1 VTSHANKAMPKH
13 LRGKRPN
20 NKRTF
25 LVWGHRCYTVRAS
38 GETWKVT
45 NSFPALAANIP
56 SSFTWTVRKDRE
68 GLKRYIDAL
77 VLDHRSESIYFEKVG
92 MVDDI
97 QFFHVDRPDD
107 QKINV
112 KISRFVDFMALRD
125 DFNVPL
131 WGRVHFV
138 TDGASLVPREFLAS
152 LGQLFDPG
160 EQKFFDATKEWRHC
174 NETDLEKMGLKP
186 EDVTSSMYRQRH
198 APVMAEAGAE
208 QEVPVY
214 ADDAGG
220 EPEELGDEA
229 SPQASVRETEV
240 ERILEANYADMTT
253 LVQPDRGRQ
262 YFARRIMTYE
272 GRMLWVGTS
281 FTRSSWKVW
290 QRDTARLLALGLDP

>member
-1 VTSHANKAMPKH
+1 MTAHITK
-13 LRGKRPN
+13 GKPRRPRKN
-20 NKRTF
+20 GSAAGSNF
-25 LVWGHRCYTVRAS
+25 SVWGYRCYSIRAS
-38 GETWKVT
+38 GDGCKVV
-45 NSFPALAANIP
+45 NAFPALASNIP
-56 SSFTWTVRKDRE
+56 FTFTWTVRKDRE

-77 VLDHRSESIYFEKVG
+77 VTDHRSESIYFEKVG

-107 QKINV
+107 QKIRV
-112 KISRFVDFMALRD
+112 KISRFVEFMALRD

-131 WGRVHFV
+131 WGRLHFV
-138 TDGASLVPREFLAS
+138 TDGDSIVPAEFLAS
-152 LGQLFDPG
+152 LGQMFDPS
-160 EQKFFDATKEWRHC
+160 EKKFFDPTKEWRHC
-174 NETDLEKMGLKP
+174 RENDLEKMGLKP

-198 APVMAEAGAE
+198 APVMAEVGTEE
-208 QEVPVY
+208 QVPVY
-214 ADDAGG
+214 ADDASD

-240 ERILEANYADMTT
+240 ERVLEANYADMTT